1 MVTDSFSLWMTVCAA
16 LVGLASLALGLDFWL
31 GARRKAQARQR
42 LDAVLAGDRPA
53 PVDAEGEASV
63 KRRPG
68 AATARRLGD
77 SMASWGERVSVSR
90 FGQMSLEDEDV
101 RLLAL
106 CNFRDL
112 RSRYIF
118 LGIRML
124 TPLLLMAGVGLF
136 WTGSATNFWL
146 ALFAAGAFGFLLP
159 KWVLKALAARR
170 HSRVEVELPWLLELL
185 QLLMGVG
192 LSVDQSLQLVI
203 NDFRGTAPV
212 LADELGI
219 ANQQFSAGRSREQ
232 SLQRLVK
239 LFDNDDLKVFVDLL
253 TQIDRYGGSVQE
265 PMKRFGDR
273 LLEQRRNR
281 VREKIGVITVK
292 MSAVMI
298 LFLLPALL
306 IVAGGPGFI
315 GILRALGNP

>member
-1 MVTDSFSLWMTVCAA
+1 MATTSFSFLLLVSAG
-16 LVGLASLALGLDFWL
+16 LVGLASVAFAADLWMGW
-31 GARRKAQARQR
+31 RRRLQTQQR
-42 LDAVLAGDRPA
+42 LDQVLNQDTGTS
-53 PVDAEGEASV
+53 GETTPKGRANAQTA
-63 KRRPG
+63 KRII
-68 AATARRLGD
+68 D
-77 SMASWGERVSVSR
+77 SMADLGQRVSASR

-112 RSRYIF
+112 RSRYVF
-118 LGIRML
+118 LMTRIM
-124 TPLLLMAGVGLF
+124 TPLV
-136 WTGSATNFWL
+136 L
-146 ALFAAGAFGFLLP
+146 ALGVVFFWHGSVAKFWMAMFFAVAMGFLLP
-159 KWVLKALAARR
+159 KWILQAVAARR
-170 HSRVEVELPWLLELL
+170 RNRIAVELPWLLELL

-203 NDFRGTAPV
+203 QDFRSTAPV

-219 ANQQFSAGRSREQ
+219 ANQQFSAGRTREQ

-239 LFDNDDLKVFVDLL
+239 LFDNEDLKTFVDLL
-253 TQIDRYGGSVQE
+253 LQIDRYGGSVQE

-306 IVAGGPGFI
+306 IVAGGPGFL
-315 GILRALGNP
+315 GVMRALAKH

>member
-1 MVTDSFSLWMTVCAA
+1 MATESFSFL
-16 LVGLASLALGLDFWL
+16 LVISASLVAVASLAFAADFWL
-31 GARRKAQARQR
+31 GWRRRTQVQQQLDQVLQQGVSAPDASVRPQGREAARRI
-42 LDAVLAGDRPA
+42 
-53 PVDAEGEASV
+53 VDSV
-63 KRRPG
+63 
-68 AATARRLGD
+68 ANLGQ
-77 SMASWGERVSVSR
+77 RVSASR

-118 LGIRML
+118 LVTRML
-124 TPLLLMAGVGLF
+124 TPLVLVLAVVFFWYGGVAKF
-136 WTGSATNFWL
+136 WM
-146 ALFAAGAFGFLLP
+146 ALFFAVAIGFLLP
-159 KWVLKALAARR
+159 KWILQAVAARR
-170 HSRVEVELPWLLELL
+170 RNRIVVELPWLLELL

-203 NDFRGTAPV
+203 QDFRSTAPV

-219 ANQQFSAGRSREQ
+219 ANQQFSAGRTREQ

-239 LFDNDDLKVFVDLL
+239 LFDNEDLKTFVDLL
-253 TQIDRYGGSVQE
+253 LQIDRYGGSVQE

-281 VREKIGVITVK
+281 VREKIGVLTVK

-306 IVAGGPGFI
+306 IVAGGPGFL
-315 GILRALGNP
+315 GVLRALAKH